1 MPGRTLTL
9 ALAVLAGACSGS
21 TGGGVGG
28 EAASGAD
35 EAERLYQEGLSWA
48 RKAETAPLPAPD
60 PAAAMG
66 VPEFKPEEL
75 RALESF
81 EKAIAARPEHGG
93 AHLAL
98 ADLLAPHAIR
108 RVELERRAKE
118 AQEAT
123 ARSRP
128 RRGRPPSAAPVP
140 TLAPVSIVDASPV
153 RVLRAYQ
160 AAMQAD
166 PGRAPV
172 DGLVAFAVR
181 VGQLDAAEIGYQEL
195 LHRVKESPEP
205 HALYGDFLVAHRK
218 DLEAAIDQYRQALI
232 WKADDEA
239 TRGKLADIYLTRGVD
254 YLGRQE
260 FVRAA
265 AELREAQKYVTDR
278 DSPQG
283 RRLQSYL
290 TRMREIRR

>member
-1 MPGRTLTL
+1 VPGRALTL
-9 ALAVLAGACSGS
+9 VLAVVAGACSGS
-21 TGGGVGG
+21 TGGGIGG
-28 EAASGAD
+28 EAGSGAD

-48 RKAETAPLPAPD
+48 AKAETAALPTPD
-60 PAAAMG
+60 PAAAM
-66 VPEFKPEEL
+66 VLPEFKPEEL

-108 RVELERRAKE
+108 RFELERRVKE
-118 AQEAT
+118 AQEAA
-123 ARSRP
+123 ARTRP
-128 RRGRPPSAAPVP
+128 RRGRAPSAVPAP
-140 TLAPVSIVDASPV
+140 TLAPVSMVDASPG

-160 AAMQAD
+160 AAVQAD

-172 DGLVAFAVR
+172 DRLVVFAVR
-181 VGQLDAAEIGYQEL
+181 VGQLDAAEAGYEEL
-195 LHRVKESPEP
+195 LRRVKESHEP
-205 HALYGDFLVAHRK
+205 HALYGDFLVEHRK
-218 DLEAAIDQYRQALI
+218 NPVAAIEQYRQALI

-239 TRGKLADIYLTRGVD
+239 TRGKLAEIYLTRGVE
-254 YLGRQE
+254 YYGRQE
-260 FVRAA
+260 FARAA
-265 AELREAQKYVTDR
+265 AELREAEKYVTDR

-290 TRMREIRR
+290 SRMREIRR

>member
-1 MPGRTLTL
+1 VTGRALTL
-9 ALAVLAGACSGS
+9 ALAFLAGACTGS
-21 TGGGVGG
+21 TGGGG

-35 EAERLYQEGLSWA
+35 EAERLYQEGVSWA
-48 RKAETAPLPAPD
+48 SKAETAPLPTPD
-60 PAAAMG
+60 AATSTV
-66 VPEFKPEEL
+66 VPEFKAEEL

-98 ADLLAPHAIR
+98 ANLLAPHAIR
-108 RVELERRAKE
+108 RIEFERRAKE
-118 AQEAT
+118 AQEA
-123 ARSRP
+123 AAQSRP
-128 RRGRPPSAAPVP
+128 RRGGPASAAPMP
-140 TLAPVSIVDASPV
+140 TLAPVGMADVSPA

-160 AAMQAD
+160 AAVQAD

-172 DGLVAFAVR
+172 EALVAFAVR
-181 VGQLDAAEIGYQEL
+181 VGQLDAAEAGHLEL
-195 LHRVKESPEP
+195 LRRVKESPEP

-239 TRGKLADIYLTRGVD
+239 TRGKLADIYLTRGID
-254 YLGRQE
+254 YYGRQE

-265 AELREAQKYVTDR
+265 AELREAEKYVTDR

-290 TRMREIRR
+290 KRMREIRR